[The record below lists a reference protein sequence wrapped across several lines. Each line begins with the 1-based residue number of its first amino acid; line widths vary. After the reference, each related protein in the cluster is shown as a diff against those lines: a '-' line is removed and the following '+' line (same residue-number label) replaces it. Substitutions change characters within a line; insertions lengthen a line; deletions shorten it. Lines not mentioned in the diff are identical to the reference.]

1 MKRTIDADELIR
13 AMKDR
18 DEDCGDPKNAIDKG
32 YSLAVKHMNQEIK
45 SILNEKCKNC
55 ECFGRPGDAPETVEK
70 DCMWEWYKEDD
81 ESYIPPCKRKT
92 VLGTTI
98 EDLREELSRGCEYAA
113 TQEVVHQSFYEAM
126 EELGG
131 TGDWDEMAAED
142 LEGQM
147 CVLQSLFET
156 FYDKTVEKI
165 LNYIGS
171 YEEEEQ

>member
-18 DEDCGDPKNAIDKG
+18 DEDCGDPKNAI
-32 YSLAVKHMNQEIK
+32 
-45 SILNEKCKNC
+45 
-55 ECFGRPGDAPETVEK
+55 PT
-70 DCMWEWYKEDD
+70 
-81 ESYIPPCKRKT
+81 CKRKT

-131 TGDWDEMAAED
+131 IGDWDEIAAED

-165 LNYIGS
+165 LKYIES

>member
-1 MKRTIDADELIR
+1 MMKVIFRHARKKIVL
-13 AMKDR
+13 
-18 DEDCGDPKNAIDKG
+18 
-32 YSLAVKHMNQEIK
+32 EI
-45 SILNEKCKNC
+45 
-55 ECFGRPGDAPETVEK
+55 
-70 DCMWEWYKEDD
+70 
-81 ESYIPPCKRKT
+81 
-92 VLGTTI
+92 TI

-113 TQEVVHQSFYEAM
+113 TQEMVHQSFYEAM

-131 TGDWDEMAAED
+131 VGDWDEIAAED

-147 CVLQSLFET
+147 CVLQSLFEI